1 MIDFKIFWGPLIHAI
16 GANAQVTQIPE
27 FKICLQ
33 GQEICFQCKSTPFAY
48 EDNYVYLRKSV
59 NMDLVKLVTI
69 LISILSLLYDGI
81 VSPELLFK
89 EFT

>member
-33 GQEICFQCKSTPFAY
+33 GQEIHFQCKSTPLHMKIIMCIY
-48 EDNYVYLRKSV
+48 EKV
-59 NMDLVKLVTI
+59 
-69 LISILSLLYDGI
+69 
-81 VSPELLFK
+81 
-89 EFT
+89 